1 VYRSALKMK
10 DLSMN
15 GMLDYVLIRAKK
27 DSLKVDS

>member
-1 VYRSALKMK
+1 MR

-27 DSLKVDS
+27 DSLRVDS